1 MSGRGENDAIVT
13 EAEPRSLLHHSRPN
27 QERSI
32 FQGQEVAY
40 LSGIDQGTK
49 PGRHR

>member
-1 MSGRGENDAIVT
+1 MRVEGVRGSQPD
-13 EAEPRSLLHHSRPN
+13 

-32 FQGQEVAY
+32 FKRQEVAY

-49 PGRHR
+49 PGRHRQGCEPLSVKLPLF